1 MPLWND
7 DCAQA
12 SSRHLRLFHPH
23 TILHMFG
30 QPATHQ
36 QHTIRDRC
44 LERDGHRT
52 AATCA
57 FLWLHGQQN
66 RADALLILV

>member
-1 MPLWND
+1 
-7 DCAQA
+7 
-12 SSRHLRLFHPH
+12 
-23 TILHMFG
+23 MFG